1 MRQSLNWDS
10 ELKEKLNKNGFKK
23 KDVPKFVDGALL
35 MQERGYDIFEIIERF
50 SKFEKIEDAC
60 VSVERKKV
68 NAELKH
74 DQLLMKNQD
83 LEVQISLNSLKL
95 RELVSLKALGFGLA
109 EFRLLRDIINEVGEE
124 RGVIGNE
131 AVKIFFEDLQNH
143 YYEYLRLRE
152 SVSKLRAEKVKLSAL
167 DSTNTFN
174 SMFQDFFKPSSKG
187 STESNPKYKPNTDVN
202 GSGKK
207 VKPVDNNNMTSAQG
221 LNVEPLS
228 DTTSETPHSY
238 EELQEGDDSHEISY
252 EDQVVKREGT
262 QENPRSESEVQFDS
276 ASISGSKERKIKNDL
291 VDPYDQKVR
300 SPSRLRPPSLPKR
313 HQLKRSIE
321 SDSISHGYTNTE
333 FYLASEPNELWPSLS
348 HLQDEQTRAILRT
361 MFKDR
366 ADEITGSNNRTG

>member
-1 MRQSLNWDS
+1 
-10 ELKEKLNKNGFKK
+10 
-23 KDVPKFVDGALL
+23 
-35 MQERGYDIFEIIERF
+35 
-50 SKFEKIEDAC
+50 
-60 VSVERKKV
+60 
-68 NAELKH
+68 
-74 DQLLMKNQD
+74 
-83 LEVQISLNSLKL
+83 
-95 RELVSLKALGFGLA
+95 
-109 EFRLLRDIINEVGEE
+109 
-124 RGVIGNE
+124 
-131 AVKIFFEDLQNH
+131 
-143 YYEYLRLRE
+143 
-152 SVSKLRAEKVKLSAL
+152 
-167 DSTNTFN
+167 
-174 SMFQDFFKPSSKG
+174 MFQDFFKPSSKG